1 MTVSRTYL
9 DFNATAP
16 LREEAKVAVIAA
28 LEDFGNPSSVHVEGR
43 RARSLVDA
51 ARRDVAALVGAVPGE
66 VVFTASG
73 TEGAGAVL
81 AMDWDTIIV
90 SQVEHSAVL
99 AAARRAADRGVQVI
113 EVGVGPDGVIDAEA
127 CARVLET
134 AAASGGRTLF
144 ALQMANNE
152 TGVLQPCRVLFQM
165 ARAQGVAVLC
175 DAVQTAG
182 RMPINLAEFGADY
195 LVVSGHKIGA
205 PKGTGAL
212 VIRDGARFVP
222 LLTGGGQE
230 QNRRAGTE
238 NVAGIAGFGAAARA
252 ASEDFAA
259 FEQLSALRDRLEEGV
274 TAQTPNA
281 SVIGQNV
288 DRLANTS
295 TVVLPGCRAETL
307 VIGFDLAGIAVS
319 SGAACSSGK
328 VGRSHVLEAMGLEPE
343 TAQSAIRIS
352 LGWTN
357 TAEDVE
363 RFLIAWADVAGRAS
377 VARRVA

>member
-1 MTVSRTYL
+1 MTVLRTYL

-16 LREEAKVAVIAA
+16 LREEAKAAVIAA
-28 LEDFGNPSSVHVEGR
+28 LVDFGNPSSVHVEGR
-43 RARSLVDA
+43 RARSLIDA
-51 ARRDVAALVGAVPGE
+51 ARRDVAALVGAAPGE
-66 VVFTASG
+66 VIFTASG

-81 AMDWDTIIV
+81 AMDWETIIV

-99 AAARRAADRGVQVI
+99 AAARRTADRGVRVI
-113 EVGVGPDGVIDAEA
+113 EVGVGPDGVLDADL
-127 CARVLET
+127 CARALES
-134 AAASGGRTLF
+134 AAASGGRSLF

-152 TGVLQPCRVLFQM
+152 TGVLQPCQTLFAM
-165 ARAQGVAVLC
+165 AREEGVAVLC

-182 RMPINLAEFGADY
+182 RMPIDVVEMGADY

-205 PKGTGAL
+205 PKGSGAL
-212 VIRDGARFVP
+212 IVRDGARFVP

-238 NVAGIAGFGAAARA
+238 NVAGIAGLGAAARA
-252 ASEDFAA
+252 AREDFAA
-259 FEQLSALRDRLEEGV
+259 FERLRALRDRLEAGV
-274 TAQTPNA
+274 VAQTPHA
-281 SVIGQNV
+281 AVIGQSV

-295 TVVLPGCRAETL
+295 AVVLPGRRAETL

-328 VGRSHVLEAMGLEPE
+328 VGRSHVLEAMGLDPE

-357 TAEDVE
+357 TTEDVE
-363 RFLIAWADVAGRAS
+363 RFLAAWADVAGRES